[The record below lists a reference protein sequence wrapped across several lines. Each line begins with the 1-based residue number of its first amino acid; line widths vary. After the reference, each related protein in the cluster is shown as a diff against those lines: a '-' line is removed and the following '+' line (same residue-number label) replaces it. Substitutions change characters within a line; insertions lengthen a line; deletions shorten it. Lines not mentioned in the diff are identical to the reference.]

1 MHGRI
6 KPPPHGHGHGIF
18 MAMVIGAH
26 LGSIRVC
33 MYVFMHDLAQED
45 LVVVV
50 GGGAMDPIKDP
61 GVMWTN
67 DGPNGMLVDLSW
79 DSLVFEYDVVSS
91 STGGDSSTSEGCC
104 EGSVDDGVVEY
115 SDCFTSAVW
124 FPLGKLEPP
133 RPLVRGGSTPI
144 GGVGVTPPPW
154 AHDFEFR
161 LRWKLAHIAR
171 GWETSHGQTLSFKCI
186 QALIMGVYGMNHV

>member
-50 GGGAMDPIKDP
+50 GGGGAMDPIKDP

-79 DSLVFEYDVVSS
+79 DSLVVEFDIDSS
-91 STGGDSSTSEGCC
+91 STGGDSSTSEGLC
-104 EGSVDDGVVEY
+104 EGSVDGGVVEY

-171 GWETSHGQTLSFKCI
+171 GWETSHG
-186 QALIMGVYGMNHV
+186 

>member
-1 MHGRI
+1 
-6 KPPPHGHGHGIF
+6 
-18 MAMVIGAH
+18 MASSWPWS
-26 LGSIRVC
+26 LGPIWGPYGYVC
-33 MYVFMHDLAQED
+33 MYLCMIWLKRISSSSS
-45 LVVVV
+45 

-79 DSLVFEYDVVSS
+79 DSLVVEFDIDSS
-91 STGGDSSTSEGCC
+91 STGGDSSTSEGWC

-171 GWETSHGQTLSFKCI
+171 GWETSHGQTLSFTI
-186 QALIMGVYGMNHV
+186 ASNVDQQ

>member
-1 MHGRI
+1 
-6 KPPPHGHGHGIF
+6 
-18 MAMVIGAH
+18 
-26 LGSIRVC
+26 
-33 MYVFMHDLAQED
+33 
-45 LVVVV
+45 
-50 GGGAMDPIKDP
+50 MDPIKDP

-79 DSLVFEYDVVSS
+79 DSLVVEFDIDSS
-91 STGGDSSTSEGCC
+91 STGGDSSTSEGLC
-104 EGSVDDGVVEY
+104 EGSVDGGVVEY
-115 SDCFTSAVW
+115 SDCFTVAVW

-154 AHDFEFR
+154 AHDFQFR

-171 GWETSHGQTLSFKCI
+171 GIPIPSLGQTLSFKCI
-186 QALIMGVYGMNHV
+186 QALIMGVFLLMCMIRSPT